1 MAQLSE
7 DLLTL
12 KSRNETLESEKA
24 ILKDE
29 LKEARKALKKVGGK
43 EDVKALLEENEA
55 LKKKLLEISKLAQ
68 TKK

>member
-24 ILKDE
+24 SLKDE
-29 LKEARKALKKVGGK
+29 LKEARKALKKIGGK
-43 EDVKALLEENEA
+43 EDLKALLEENEA